1 MTTIAIYTDQRA
13 STMEIKSDDYLVTY
27 NPEAT
32 TVAFEGL
39 LRLSGMDEY
48 APIVGLLNEIAA
60 KNPSRLTLDLRS
72 LQFLNSS
79 GINMLSKFVLRVRQ
93 QDKIQVIVR
102 GSNEIPWQSKSLKNF
117 QRLMPT
123 LELEF
128 D

>member
-1 MTTIAIYTDQRA
+1 MTTSVIHTDQRA
-13 STMEIKSDDYLVTY
+13 LTMEIKSDDYLVTY
-27 NPEAT
+27 NPEVT

-60 KNPSRLTLDLRS
+60 ENLPRLTLDLRS

-93 QDKIQVIVR
+93 QDKTQVVVK

-117 QRLMPT
+117 QRLMPN